1 MYEINN
7 EAASIIIWHDNGF
20 NTFHFICILFYYMHT
35 AIVYICVLF
44 AENEMKIVKGV
55 SLCTMGSFAEFNLM
69 KKL

>member
-20 NTFHFICILFYYMHT
+20 NTFHFICILLYHMHT

-55 SLCTMGSFAEFNLM
+55 ALCMLLGGLC
-69 KKL
+69 